1 MVYSGAG
8 WRNSTERR
16 YTATRGGELKRI
28 KEYAGLPVVKSAVE
42 LLERNRI

>member
-1 MVYSGAG
+1 MACSGAG
-8 WRNSTERR
+8 WRGSTERR
-16 YTATRGGELKRI
+16 YTVTRGGELKRV